1 MLTLVAQHNVMD
13 MTGQD
18 FIVNTLSKACHNE
31 SFTSEEIATGNI
43 DRSNIIPLL
52 DDSYELG
59 PELDRQLVNN
69 LTSAVTL
76 PRNNLRLQNLPGPIL
91 KLQRHDLDSIRR
103 TFRSGCCTA
112 SIPALPEY
120 QRFSV

>member
-1 MLTLVAQHNVMD
+1 LVFCVQANFIKGGLMLTLVAQHNVMD

-18 FIVNTLSKACHNE
+18 FIVNMLSKACHNK

-52 DDSYELG
+52 DDSYELD
-59 PELDRQLVNN
+59 PELDRQLMKP

-76 PRNNLRLQNLPGPIL
+76 PRDNLRLQNLPGPIL
-91 KLQRHDLDSIRR
+91 KFQRE
-103 TFRSGCCTA
+103 T
-112 SIPALPEY
+112 
-120 QRFSV
+120 